1 MALGPTIRRLL
12 GPRLSRV
19 AACWYRAI
27 FVDLDK
33 VADALAA
40 VIPRDSHLLDVGGG
54 DGEVLNHLLTRRPD
68 VRVTTL
74 DTAAT
79 VGRWLLS
86 RFEAQV
92 HRLPATSLAEYLG
105 SGRSDPQ
112 VVLFADVMHHIPPA
126 SRAGVLGCLSAL
138 LDRVTGLKIIVKDL
152 EPGSWRAR
160 LGYWSD
166 RYVTGDRNVRFIS
179 REDLV
184 RLFEKELGPLRHE
197 ETGLFEQD
205 APNYAIVFYR

>member
-1 MALGPTIRRLL
+1 MR
-12 GPRLSRV
+12 
-19 AACWYRAI
+19 
-27 FVDLDK
+27 
-33 VADALAA
+33 
-40 VIPRDSHLLDVGGG
+40 
-54 DGEVLNHLLTRRPD
+54 
-68 VRVTTL
+68 
-74 DTAAT
+74 
-79 VGRWLLS
+79 
-86 RFEAQV
+86 
-92 HRLPATSLAEYLG
+92 RLPATSLAEYLG

-126 SRAGVLGCLSAL
+126 SRADVLGCLRAL

-197 ETGLFEQD
+197 ETGLFAQD

>member
-12 GPRLSRV
+12 GPRLSRL
-19 AACWYRAI
+19 AARGYRAI

-68 VRVTTL
+68 LRVTTL

-79 VGRWLLS
+79 VGGWLLS
-86 RFEAQV
+86 RFEGQV
-92 HRLPATSLAEYLG
+92 LRLPQTNLAEYLG
-105 SGRSDPQ
+105 SGRPDPQ
-112 VVLFADVMHHIPPA
+112 VVLLADVMHHIPPA
-126 SRAGVLGCLSAL
+126 ARAGVLGSLGAL
-138 LDRVTGLKIIVKDL
+138 LDRVAGLRIIVKDL

-166 RYVTGDRNVRFIS
+166 RYITGDRNVRFIS
-179 REDLV
+179 RNDLV
-184 RLFEKELGPLRHE
+184 RLFDEEIGPLRHE

-205 APNYAIVFYR
+205 SPNYALVFHR

>member
-19 AACWYRAI
+19 AARWYRAI

-40 VIPRDSHLLDVGGG
+40 VVPRDSHLLDVGGG

-68 VRVTTL
+68 LRVTTL

-79 VGRWLLS
+79 VGGWLLS
-86 RFEAQV
+86 RFEGQV
-92 HRLPATSLAEYLG
+92 LRLPETNLAEYLG
-105 SGRSDPQ
+105 SGRPDPQ
-112 VVLFADVMHHIPPA
+112 VVLLADVMHHIPPA
-126 SRAGVLGCLSAL
+126 ARSGVLGSLGAL
-138 LDRVTGLKIIVKDL
+138 LDRVAGLKIIVKDL

-166 RYVTGDRNVRFIS
+166 RYITGDRNVRFIS
-179 REDLV
+179 RKDLV
-184 RLFEKELGPLRHE
+184 RLFDEVLGPLRHE
-197 ETGLFEQD
+197 ETCLFEQD
-205 APNYAIVFYR
+205 RPNYALVFYR